1 MRADQP
7 DLFAATQ
14 APGADAPPPAR
25 ATDPAEL
32 EILRRNI
39 YPLLEQAE
47 AAERLPWDWTRTA
60 VVEISIESQRL
71 RLPEAE
77 CEEVGRR
84 LATAL
89 DRLWALEPPRA
100 G

>member
-1 MRADQP
+1 MRNANQP
-7 DLFAATQ
+7 DLFSAAPRAG
-14 APGADAPPPAR
+14 APEPVP

-60 VVEISIESQRL
+60 TIEISIESQRL
-71 RLPEAE
+71 RLPPEE
-77 CEEVGRR
+77 CAEVGRR